1 MDARPVVMDLSVYTF
16 RVMRAVDAVI
26 PMVLMRRAPFL
37 KDCEDYTTEQ
47 NRCQGEIYRFVH
59 LFCKMGPTACFP
71 VPVFRNSWYDEKQ
84 QSGKI
89 TENAGMTEEM
99 IAKLFETRGLG
110 KVVSP
115 VMPVS
120 GGFMHRMFRAETG
133 ENAYAVKHL
142 NPEIMK
148 RPGVMENYRRAEEL
162 EQILEDAGIPV
173 VPALMLNGRKM
184 QELDGEY
191 FYIFRW
197 QEGRITDWQ
206 NITAGQCREAG
217 NIQGRIH
224 ALRPMKKH
232 TEPGISDIDWHAYT
246 EEAACRGSEI
256 AELLQENEPLLY
268 DVQEKLNRARQALPD
283 IECITDEDMDPK
295 NVMWNDGKP
304 MVIDLECLDYGN
316 PVSNALQLSLQ
327 WAGITTCMLDT
338 EKMEAFF
345 EGYLEVYDNGFRDYG
360 SVLGLAYTWIEWL
373 EYNITR
379 ALGKCQD
386 ENERQMGITEAWN
399 TVNRIR
405 YIRESEDRIR
415 QQLNCLSEKK

>member
-1 MDARPVVMDLSVYTF
+1 
-16 RVMRAVDAVI
+16 
-26 PMVLMRRAPFL
+26 
-37 KDCEDYTTEQ
+37 
-47 NRCQGEIYRFVH
+47 
-59 LFCKMGPTACFP
+59 
-71 VPVFRNSWYDEKQ
+71 
-84 QSGKI
+84 
-89 TENAGMTEEM
+89 MTEEM
-99 IAKLFETRGLG
+99 IAKLLETRGLG
-110 KVVSP
+110 KLVSP

-120 GGFMHRMFRAETG
+120 GGFMHRMFRAETAG
-133 ENAYAVKHL
+133 NVYAVKHL

-173 VPALMLNGRKM
+173 APALVLNGQKM
-184 QELDGEY
+184 QELDGDY

-197 QEGRITDWQ
+197 QEGRISDWQ
-206 NITAGQCREAG
+206 NITAWQCRQAG

-224 ALRPMKKH
+224 ALQPAEKH

-246 EEAACRGSEI
+246 EEAACRSSEI
-256 AELLQENEPLLY
+256 AELLQENELLLY

-304 MVIDLECLDYGN
+304 VVIDLECLDYGN
-316 PVSNALQLSLQ
+316 PVSNVLQLSLQ
-327 WAGITTCMLDT
+327 WAGITTCTLDT
-338 EKMEAFF
+338 EKVEAFF
-345 EGYLEVYDNGFRDYG
+345 EGYLEAYDNGFRDYG

-386 ENERQMGITEAWN
+386 GNEREMGITEVRN
-399 TVNRIR
+399 TLNRIR

-415 QQLNCLSEKK
+415 QQLDCLAGKE

>member
-1 MDARPVVMDLSVYTF
+1 
-16 RVMRAVDAVI
+16 
-26 PMVLMRRAPFL
+26 
-37 KDCEDYTTEQ
+37 
-47 NRCQGEIYRFVH
+47 
-59 LFCKMGPTACFP
+59 
-71 VPVFRNSWYDEKQ
+71 
-84 QSGKI
+84 
-89 TENAGMTEEM
+89 MTEEM
-99 IAKLFETRGLG
+99 IAKLFETRELG
-110 KVVSP
+110 KVVFP
-115 VMPVS
+115 VVPVS

-133 ENAYAVKHL
+133 EKAYAVKHL

-148 RPGVMENYRRAEEL
+148 RPGVMENYRRAEKL

-197 QEGRITDWQ
+197 QEGRITDWK
-206 NITAGQCREAG
+206 NITAGQCRQVG
-217 NIQGRIH
+217 SIQGRIH
-224 ALRPMKKH
+224 ALRPVEKH
-232 TEPGISDIDWHAYT
+232 TEPVMSDIDWHGYA
-246 EEAACRGSEI
+246 EEACRQDSDI
-256 AELLQENEPLLY
+256 KDILRENEPLLY
-268 DVQEKLNRARQALPD
+268 DVQDELNRARQVLPD

-304 MVIDLECLDYGN
+304 VVIDLECLDYGN

-327 WAGITTCMLDT
+327 WSGITTCTLDT
-338 EKMEAFF
+338 KKVEAFF
-345 EGYLEVYDNGFRDYG
+345 KGYLEAYDNGFRDYG

-386 ENERQMGITEAWN
+386 ENERQMGITEARN